1 MENEKQI
8 FTIKNN
14 WKNNMLNPIVYLID
28 LFNNILKLV
37 YVVKINTEY
46 NCQFSKK
53 ADAII

>member
-53 ADAII
+53 AGVLI